1 MLTSTAKGAPRGPAA
16 RRDNPCRTFHWS
28 HAASQ
33 ARELAGLKTNHSPSV
48 GFQLEQVP
56 GLVEH
61 GAVRGQA
68 PTTQGDGGTL

>member
-1 MLTSTAKGAPRGPAA
+1 MHLGGLLPGGTTLAGHSTG
-16 RRDNPCRTFHWS
+16 
-28 HAASQ
+28 ASQ